1 MNRTSGT
8 KGTKGTKGTSG
19 SPGSRRLRVKA
30 CGKINLTLGVG
41 PARADGYHQVRTV
54 LQAIDLHDTLTFT
67 ARPGP
72 FSIECS
78 EPGIPTDSR
87 NLIWKAAFELSRAAN
102 RPTVDGIH
110 VRVDKRIPAEAGLG
124 GGSAD
129 AAATLRALATLW
141 KLKFDSIGLA
151 SVARMVGADVSFFLV
166 GGAAY
171 GSGRGDDLLPLA
183 DVRPFHV
190 VIAKPAFGIQT
201 SAAYGW
207 FDEDGGMQ
215 DAPRSLAA
223 WPEALLSVRN
233 DLEPPVTR
241 RHSGVAELVNRLEQ
255 AGALAAAL
263 SGSGSAVF
271 GLFDS
276 SAAAAR
282 AARASAAPGV
292 SVLRAKTLSRR
303 DYWKMV

>member
-1 MNRTSGT
+1 MAKQHARQT
-8 KGTKGTKGTSG
+8 
-19 SPGSRRLRVKA
+19 RVQA
-30 CGKINLTLGVG
+30 CAKINLSLGVG

-72 FSIECS
+72 FTIVCS
-78 EPGIPTDSR
+78 ESAIPTDSR
-87 NLIWKAAFELSRAAN
+87 NLIWKAAYELSRAAS
-102 RPTVDGIH
+102 RSSVDGIH

-129 AAATLRALATLW
+129 AAATLRALSKLW
-141 KLKFDSIGLA
+141 KLKIDGIALA
-151 SVARMVGADVSFFLV
+151 SVARQVGSDVPFFLV

-190 VIAKPAFGIQT
+190 VIVKPDFGVQT

-207 FDEDGGMQ
+207 FDEDGGVQ
-215 DAPRSLAA
+215 DAPRALTA
-223 WPEALLSVRN
+223 WPEAQLSVRN

-241 RHSGVAELVNRLEQ
+241 RHPEVAELVNRLEQ
-255 AGALAAAL
+255 AGALAAAM

-276 SAAAAR
+276 SLAASR
-282 AARASAAPGV
+282 AAKASAAPGV
-292 SVLRAKTLSRR
+292 TVLRSKTLTRR

>member
-1 MNRTSGT
+1 MNRTRGT
-8 KGTKGTKGTSG
+8 KGTKGTRGTSV
-19 SPGSRRLRVKA
+19 RVRA
-30 CGKINLTLGVG
+30 FAKINLTLGVG
-41 PARADGYHQVRTV
+41 RVRADGYHQVRTV
-54 LQAIDLHDTLTFT
+54 LQAIDLHDTLTFKP
-67 ARPGP
+67 RRGP
-72 FSIECS
+72 FSIVCS
-78 EPGIPTDSR
+78 EPGVPTDSR
-87 NLIWKAAFELSRAAN
+87 NLIWKAAYELSRAAN
-102 RPTVDGIH
+102 RDSVDGIE

-129 AAATLRALATLW
+129 AAAALRVLSKLW
-141 KLKFDSIGLA
+141 KLKLDGIALA
-151 SVARMVGADVSFFLV
+151 SVARMVGADVPFFLI

-190 VIAKPAFGIQT
+190 VIAKPDFGVAT

-207 FDEDGGMQ
+207 FDEDGGVQ
-215 DAPRSLAA
+215 DPSRALAA

-241 RHSGVAELVNRLEQ
+241 RHPDISDLVNGFEQ
-255 AGALAAAL
+255 SGALAAAM

-271 GLFDS
+271 GLFE
-276 SAAAAR
+276 SAAAATR
-282 AARASAAPGV
+282 AARASTKPGV
-292 SVLRAKTLSRR
+292 TVLKARTLTRR

>member
-1 MNRTSGT
+1 MAKR
-8 KGTKGTKGTSG
+8 
-19 SPGSRRLRVKA
+19 PVRRSVRVKA
-30 CGKINLTLGVG
+30 CAKINLTLGVG

-72 FSIECS
+72 FTIVCNQPS
-78 EPGIPTDSR
+78 IPTDSR
-87 NLIWKAAFELSRAAN
+87 NLIWKAAYELSRAAD
-102 RPTVDGIH
+102 RPAVDGVQ
-110 VRVDKRIPAEAGLG
+110 VRLDKRIPAEAGLG

-141 KLKFDSIGLA
+141 NLKLDGIALA
-151 SVARMVGADVSFFLV
+151 SVARLVGADVPFFLV

-190 VIAKPAFGIQT
+190 VLAKPAFGVPT
-201 SAAYGW
+201 GSAYGW
-207 FDEDGGMQ
+207 FDEDGGVQ
-215 DAPRSLAA
+215 DAPRALAA

-241 RHSGVAELVNRLEQ
+241 RHPEISDLVNRFEQ
-255 AGALAAAL
+255 AGSMAAAM

-271 GLFDS
+271 ALFDS
-276 SAAAAR
+276 GASAAR
-282 AARASAAPGV
+282 AARAVASPGIQ
-292 SVLRAKTLSRR
+292 VLRAKTLSRR
-303 DYWKMV
+303 EYWKMV

>member
-1 MNRTSGT
+1 MA
-8 KGTKGTKGTSG
+8 
-19 SPGSRRLRVKA
+19 RRAAHRRIRVKA
-30 CGKINLTLGVG
+30 CAKINLSLGVG

-54 LQAIDLHDTLTFT
+54 LQAIDLHDTLTLT

-72 FSIECS
+72 FSITCADES
-78 EPGIPTDSR
+78 IPSDSR
-87 NLIWKAAFELSRAAN
+87 NLIWRAAFELARAVG
-102 RPTVDGIH
+102 RPTVDGID
-110 VRVDKRIPAEAGLG
+110 VRLDKRIPVAAGLG

-129 AAATLRALATLW
+129 AAAALRALAALW
-141 KLKFDSIGLA
+141 KVKVDSAGLS
-151 SVARMVGADVSFFLV
+151 SVARLVGADVPFFLV

-190 VIAKPAFGIQT
+190 VLAKPDFGIAT

-207 FDEDGGMQ
+207 FDEDGGLQ
-215 DAPRSLAA
+215 DAPRTLSA
-223 WPEALLSVRN
+223 WPEAQLSVRN

-241 RHSGVAELVNRLEQ
+241 RHPVVAELVEQLEQ
-255 AGALAAAL
+255 AGALAAAM

-276 SAAAAR
+276 SARAAR
-282 AARASAAPGV
+282 AARTLAGPAV
-292 SVLRAKTLSRR
+292 TVLRARTLGRR
-303 DYWKMV
+303 EYWKMV

>member
-1 MNRTSGT
+1 MNRTKGTNGTRGTRGT
-8 KGTKGTKGTSG
+8 K
-19 SPGSRRLRVKA
+19 RLRVKA
-30 CGKINLTLGVG
+30 CAKINLTLGVG

-72 FSIECS
+72 FTIECS
-78 EPGIPTDSR
+78 VAGIPTDSR

-102 RPTVDGIH
+102 LETVDGVH
-110 VRVDKRIPAEAGLG
+110 VRVEKRIPAEAGLG

-129 AAATLRALATLW
+129 AAATLRALTELW
-141 KLKFDSIGLA
+141 NLKFDSIALS
-151 SVARMVGADVSFFLV
+151 SVARMVGADVPFFLV

-183 DVRPFHV
+183 DIRPFHV
-190 VIAKPAFGIQT
+190 VIAKPAFGVQT
-201 SAAYGW
+201 AAAYGW
-207 FDEDGGMQ
+207 FDQDGGMQ
-215 DAPRSLAA
+215 DAPRALGA

-241 RHSGVAELVNRLEQ
+241 RHPEVAELVNGFEQ
-255 AGALAAAL
+255 AGALAAAM
-263 SGSGSAVF
+263 SGSGSSVF

-276 SAAAAR
+276 SAAAGR
-282 AARASAAPGV
+282 AAKAAAAPDV
-292 SVLRAKTLSRR
+292 TVLRAKTLSRA